1 MISYGKLY
9 KSYLLSGIMKTIKQL
24 QKEIEEERIRLKSVD
39 VKKLNMEEL
48 IKLNDYIAIIM
59 DEREIEGLK
68 NVLKLIDEDIKWY
81 ESYKEDKEKDK
92 EILQQA
98 EAIKRYA
105 QELKQKIQGK

>member
-1 MISYGKLY
+1 MISYGKVY
-9 KSYLLSGIMKTIKQL
+9 KSYLLSGIMKTIKQI

-68 NVLKLIDEDIKWY
+68 NVLKLIDEIKLPQ
-81 ESYKEDKEKDK
+81 DKEY
-92 EILQQA
+92 
-98 EAIKRYA
+98 RYSN
-105 QELKQKIQGK
+105 EYIEEWVDVLKQKIQG

>member
-1 MISYGKLY
+1 MISYGKVY

-24 QKEIEEERIRLKSVD
+24 EKEIEEERIRLKSVD

-68 NVLKLIDEDIKWY
+68 NVLKLIDDKLKNPTQADISFGIPHVLK
-81 ESYKEDKEKDK
+81 
-92 EILQQA
+92 
-98 EAIKRYA
+98 
-105 QELKQKIQGK
+105 ELKQKIQGE